1 MLDML
6 RKILA
11 TEKTVIPTGILFQDT
26 DNTLLGEKTQLS
38 QKIKRIFR
46 GSLAIREVAA
56 GSSNAEE
63 QELTALT
70 NSYYDIER
78 FGVHF
83 VASPRHADMLM
94 VTGPVSRNM
103 IEGVKH
109 TYDAMPTPKIVV
121 AVGDG
126 AIHGSVFRGSYA
138 ICDSLREVIPV
149 DYEIAGDPPSPT
161 DIIRALNQILDFEE
175 AKRTDKNEQKTTEQI
190 V

>member
-1 MLDML
+1 
-6 RKILA
+6 
-11 TEKTVIPTGILFQDT
+11 
-26 DNTLLGEKTQLS
+26 
-38 QKIKRIFR
+38 
-46 GSLAIREVAA
+46 
-56 GSSNAEE
+56 
-63 QELTALT
+63 
-70 NSYYDIER
+70 
-78 FGVHF
+78 
-83 VASPRHADMLM
+83 
-94 VTGPVSRNM
+94 
-103 IEGVKH
+103 
-109 TYDAMPTPKIVV
+109 MPTPKIVV